1 MGKLSSFTF
10 ITLNGFYKGIN
21 EDISW
26 HRHGAEES
34 EYAARGAN
42 SESILLFGRITYEMM
57 VSYWP
62 TPAAYQNMPAV
73 AEGMNNSEKIVFSKT
88 LGKAE
93 WKNTKLIKDNIVDEI
108 KKLKKTSAKGM
119 TILGS
124 GSIVSQFA
132 EAGLIDEY
140 QIMLDPVVLGDGIPI
155 FKGMK
160 NKLDLTLTDIKRF
173 KSGIVLLSYR
183 LKQR

>member
-1 MGKLSSFTF
+1 MGRLTVFNF
-10 ITLNGFYKGIN
+10 ITLNGYYKGPN

-34 EYAARGAN
+34 EYAAQGAN

-57 VSYWP
+57 VAFWP
-62 TPAAYQNMPAV
+62 TPTAFQNMPAV

-88 LGKAE
+88 MTKAD
-93 WKNTKLIKDNIVDEI
+93 WKNTRLINHNIIEEI
-108 KKLKKTSAKGM
+108 KRMKEVSAKNL

-124 GSIVSQFA
+124 GSIVTQFA

-140 QIMLDPVVLGDGIPI
+140 KIMVDPVGLGEGTPI

-160 NKLDLTLTDIKRF
+160 NKLDLELSESRVF
-173 KSGIVLLSYR
+173 ESGTVLLSY
-183 LKQR
+183 KPK